1 MYKLAILI
9 NTVRYIMNC
18 GLTVIKQT
26 KGFTMAEVLITIGII
41 GVVAAMTLPGLIA
54 DKRRTELY
62 NQLQVAYSLISQAL
76 SRMNADNEYPVL
88 PSDFNYKGRTFK
100 KSFIKYFDSPIDCG
114 SGGVWT
120 TTNSDL
126 CMTGEQ
132 AEDGSWGSEGEL
144 SDAYSTFNKA
154 SKKIGSNLLDDGQF
168 ALKNGMLILIEN
180 PEISPADLL
189 ISVDVN
195 GKNKNKN
202 PNAWGH
208 DLFTFQIV
216 SDGRL
221 LPMGADGT
229 AYDYDNYC
237 SKTSTNTLNGI
248 GCTQRALTDKTYWS
262 KL

>member
-1 MYKLAILI
+1 
-9 NTVRYIMNC
+9 MNC

-76 SRMNADNEYPVL
+76 SRMNAENEYPVI
-88 PSDFNYKGRTFK
+88 PSDYDGRKFK
-100 KSFIKYFDSPIDCG
+100 EAFIKYFDSPIDCG
-114 SGGVWT
+114 WGGVWN

-126 CMTGEQ
+126 CMTGEGNT
-132 AEDGSWGSEGEL
+132 EGTGDISE
-144 SDAYSTFNKA
+144 AYTTFNKA
-154 SKKIGSNLLDDGQF
+154 SNKIGANLLDDGQF